1 MSKKNILWLIFFNL
15 FGAALFLSWYLPPMH
30 GFWFSIDSGVFFFFN
45 HLLAR
50 SDAFRYL
57 VALTNLR
64 PFDGVAFLAML
75 SIFGF
80 HYRRADARGRRRMIA
95 IGLTMLIAAVIAK
108 QFDMA
113 MSFHRLS
120 PTSYFRAAAQPVL
133 RVSELTGWPAKDA
146 SGTSFP
152 GDHAM
157 MLLIFTW
164 FMLRYFGKRTFLAS
178 LAVFLLFSLPRVMSG
193 AHWLTDIVV
202 GAGSI
207 CAIVLSWLLLTPAS
221 DWLVWRLTRLL
232 ARHRR

>member
-80 HYRRADARGRRRMIA
+80 HYRRADARGRRRMIR
-95 IGLTMLIAAVIAK
+95 GL
-108 QFDMA
+108 
-113 MSFHRLS
+113 
-120 PTSYFRAAAQPVL
+120 
-133 RVSELTGWPAKDA
+133 
-146 SGTSFP
+146 
-152 GDHAM
+152 
-157 MLLIFTW
+157 
-164 FMLRYFGKRTFLAS
+164 GKRSSNRTSS
-178 LAVFLLFSLPRVMSG
+178 LGVQIIPAAGKSLK
-193 AHWLTDIVV
+193 
-202 GAGSI
+202 
-207 CAIVLSWLLLTPAS
+207 C
-221 DWLVWRLTRLL
+221 TRSK
-232 ARHRR
+232 